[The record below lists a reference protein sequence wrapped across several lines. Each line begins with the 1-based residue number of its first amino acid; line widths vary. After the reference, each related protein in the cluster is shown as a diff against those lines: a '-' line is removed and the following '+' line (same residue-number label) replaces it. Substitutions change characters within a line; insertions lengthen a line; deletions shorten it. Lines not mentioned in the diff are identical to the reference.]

1 MVVHV
6 DRATYRDQTGD
17 WCMPKIFYTERDID
31 DLKARG
37 ITSLDLTD
45 NIVLTDLAVERA
57 MRHEIKLNR
66 VEHSSPMASYSPS
79 VNTYAAYPRESN
91 SISVDGELK
100 EKIKSAV
107 LARLNGQVD
116 ATLLDAVIT
125 RVLSGMAGMK

>member
-1 MVVHV
+1 
-6 DRATYRDQTGD
+6 
-17 WCMPKIFYTERDID
+17 MPKIFYTERDID
-31 DLKARG
+31 YLKARG
-37 ITSLDLTD
+37 VTSLDVTD

-66 VEHSSPMASYSPS
+66 VQHSSPTATYSPS
-79 VNTYAAYPRESN
+79 VNTYAAYPRDVN
-91 SISVDGELK
+91 SASPVDGELK

-116 ATLLDAVIT
+116 PALLDAVIT

>member
-1 MVVHV
+1 
-6 DRATYRDQTGD
+6 
-17 WCMPKIFYTERDID
+17 MPKIFYTERDID

-37 ITSLDLTD
+37 VTSLDVTD

-66 VEHSSPMASYSPS
+66 VEHSAPTASYSPS

-91 SISVDGELK
+91 PSTDGELK

-107 LARLNGQVD
+107 LARLNGQVN
-116 ATLLDAVIT
+116 AVLLDAVIT
-125 RVLSGMAGMK
+125 RVLAGMK